1 MLTAACSGEVRG
13 AVWTEIDRDGGVWTI
28 PALRTKAMREH
39 RVPLSRG
46 ALEILEEAR
55 TTCSGYAG
63 TNSTCR
69 LSS

>member
-1 MLTAACSGEVRG
+1 M
-13 AVWTEIDRDGGVWTI
+13 WTI

-39 RVPLSRG
+39 RVPLSRR